1 MKFRTFKIFFAL
13 SLFSLLITACDALKD
28 LDFVVT
34 PKPLE
39 MHGDSVAIQVT
50 VKVPEKGI
58 KKKIVAELSPMYGE
72 LALDPIRLNGEKIET
87 GDKTIPYKPGGTV
100 TYSQKV
106 AYNASLENAE
116 LTLTGKVYKGAIGA
130 KEKSKEAI
138 PTTKLADATIVTPLL
153 VNKDYKVIGEDVEF
167 QRVKEFTLLS

>member
-50 VKVPEKGI
+50 VKVQRKEL
-58 KKKIVAELSPMYGE
+58 KKIVAELSPMYGE

-100 TYSQKV
+100 TYFQK
-106 AYNASLENAE
+106 
-116 LTLTGKVYKGAIGA
+116 
-130 KEKSKEAI
+130 
-138 PTTKLADATIVTPLL
+138 
-153 VNKDYKVIGEDVEF
+153 
-167 QRVKEFTLLS
+167 